1 MKKKPDLMFLLFL
14 IFGMGVVV
22 SAAGQV
28 IF

>member
-22 SAAGQV
+22 SAAGQAL
-28 IF
+28 F

>member
-1 MKKKPDLMFLLFL
+1 MKKKPDLMLVLFVL
-14 IFGMGVVV
+14 FGFGVVV